1 MGVDLDIR
9 GRDMKALPTLRELTD
24 QQLEL
29 LNMADVPEDVLRD
42 TLEGLEGAITAK
54 AENIVAVINRLESD
68 AEACKAEE
76 KRLAELRRSREAHA
90 KRLREYLKFHMER
103 LGVEKIE
110 CPLFKIAIKSNPP
123 AVKIEDESLIPLNY
137 TRIPDPEI
145 DKAAIKRDLL
155 AGKDVP
161 GAVLES
167 GTRVEIR

>member
-1 MGVDLDIR
+1 
-9 GRDMKALPTLRELTD
+9 MKKGLPTLRELTD

-68 AEACKAEE
+68 AESCKAEE

-90 KRLREYLKFHMER
+90 KRLREYLKFNMER

-110 CPLFKIAIKSNPP
+110 CPLFKISIKANPP
-123 AVKIEDESLIPLNY
+123 AVRIEDESRIPLNY
-137 TRIPDPEI
+137 TRVPDPEI

>member
-1 MGVDLDIR
+1 MSG
-9 GRDMKALPTLRELTD
+9 LPTLRELTD

-29 LNMADVPEDVLRD
+29 LNMDDVPEDALRD
-42 TLEGLEGAITAK
+42 TLEGLEGAISAK

-68 AEACKAEE
+68 AAACRAEE

-90 KRLREYLKFHMER
+90 KRLREYLKANMER
-103 LGVEKIE
+103 LGVKKIE
-110 CPLFKIAIKSNPP
+110 CTLFKISIKVNPP
-123 AVKIEDESLIPLNY
+123 EVKIEDENLIPLNY

-145 DKAAIKRDLL
+145 DKSAIKRDLL
-155 AGKDVP
+155 SGKDVP